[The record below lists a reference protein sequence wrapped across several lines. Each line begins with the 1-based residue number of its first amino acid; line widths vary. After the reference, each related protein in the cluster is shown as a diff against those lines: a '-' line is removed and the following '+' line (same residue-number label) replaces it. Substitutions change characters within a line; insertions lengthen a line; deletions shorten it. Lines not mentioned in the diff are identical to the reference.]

1 MRIEERFAV
10 AAPIGDVWTFLIDPE
25 RVAAV
30 LPGATIAEKIDE
42 ETYAG
47 GMAVKVGPLA
57 ATYAGTVSFDLD
69 EEERSAVVR
78 ARGQG
83 KGGMGTAEMT
93 MTSRVSALSDTETEV
108 AIEAELT
115 ITGIL
120 AQLGRGMIQIV
131 SKKMFEQFSVN
142 LTKALTSHAQEDAS

>member
-10 AAPIGDVWTFLIDPE
+10 AASVGDVWTFLIDPE

-30 LPGATIAEKIDE
+30 LPGATITEKIDE
-42 ETYAG
+42 KTYAG
-47 GMAVKVGPLA
+47 GMTVKVGPLA

-69 EEERSAVVR
+69 ERERSAVVR

-93 MTSRVSALSDTETEV
+93 MTSRVSALSDMETEV
-108 AIEAELT
+108 TVAAELT
-115 ITGIL
+115 VTGIL

-131 SKKMFEQFSVN
+131 SKRMFEQFSAN